1 MANDAKPKP
10 QKEIGRLKANIK
22 KLEKEKNK
30 LFPDLGKAAY
40 QAFLDGRLQE
50 ASLAGTFE
58 NLKTLDAQIEQG
70 QVEISRLIAQVEQMK
85 AAAAQPPAAAAACPH
100 CGAPATPGLKFCGSC
115 GKELAPP
122 APAAAATCA
131 KCGSPAVQGVKFC
144 AQCGTPVAAAPAPP
158 PTTTVSP
165 AEPPPAAPPP
175 PPPATAPAP
184 AVTPTPTADTG
195 GGSSKCASCGATVEE
210 SDAGFCGECGVR
222 LS

>member
-144 AQCGTPVAAAPAPP
+144 AQCGTPVAAAPAFTPATAA
-158 PTTTVSP
+158 PTAP
-165 AEPPPAAPPP
+165 APPP
-175 PPPATAPAP
+175 PPAAAAPPQA
-184 AVTPTPTADTG
+184 AAAAPTADTG
-195 GGSSKCASCGATVEE
+195 SGSRKCASCSATVDEV
-210 SDAGFCGECGVR
+210 DAEFCGECGS
-222 LS
+222 LLP

>member
-144 AQCGTPVAAAPAPP
+144 AQCGTPVAAAPAF
-158 PTTTVSP
+158 TP
-165 AEPPPAAPPP
+165 ATAAPPAPAPPP
-175 PPPATAPAP
+175 PPAAAAPPQA
-184 AVTPTPTADTG
+184 AAAAPTADTG
-195 GGSSKCASCGATVEE
+195 SGSRKCASCSATVDEV
-210 SDAGFCGECGVR
+210 DAEFCGECGS
-222 LS
+222 LLP